1 MRRAITAHIARH
13 SSLWEVQSLRSCIKM
28 ILHKLV
34 ILGDAGVGKTALAVQ
49 VSLFIISMRTIA
61 NLP

>member
-1 MRRAITAHIARH
+1 M
-13 SSLWEVQSLRSCIKM
+13 
-28 ILHKLV
+28 LHKLV

-49 VSLFIISMRTIA
+49 VSLFISIMRTIA